1 MTKRM
6 VRSLSVAL
14 CALAGSTIAHGDV
27 QAQEAAGGPL
37 EEIVVTATRFG
48 SGLTRAAFALGADD
62 IATRPLGADITQS
75 LVKVPGIQVSTGDAR
90 GGSFS
95 FEIYLRGLT
104 DEQIG
109 LTLDGIPTGD
119 SRFNGGSPP
128 QRFIES
134 SNVAR
139 IDVSQS
145 AGDIGAPSRFALGGF
160 IDFITDNPRRE
171 AGATVEAGLGS
182 FDFRRIYGRVDTG
195 EVAPG
200 LSAYLSVSDQRNDI
214 WAGRNSRGS
223 ERQHVEFKAVKQFE
237 QGSSI
242 SARVSYNDQTDND
255 FNIVTRTEYLADR
268 RNDRASDALT
278 GIPARDVDF
287 GGALGGT
294 REDWLAYVN
303 ARLVLTD
310 SLTLSIN
317 PYYQTLDGES
327 FRYQDR
333 SRILAGGDPRAVTGY
348 NANGGAV
355 RPALTTLRDSNA
367 VGGPADMRVTPRD
380 RERYGVTSEL
390 KARDLFPGHSP
401 RIGLWW
407 EGGDSSE
414 TRNFHPI
421 TNPAGSIDYDRARLN
436 YVEYDRYASVE
447 TLMLYVQDQMRFLDD
462 RLKLDVGFTYYD
474 ITYDARS
481 PLEYQARLKFS
492 QDSDINPK
500 FGASY
505 RLDDAVELFGG
516 YAQNF
521 AGIPE
526 DAFLGSTAA
535 INPGDLSP
543 VETENLDIGLRYVQG
558 DSAFSIQA
566 YQVKLKNN
574 IGIVPRDPGVPLDV
588 DEVIRGNVATRAAN
602 TAGQK
607 TQGVEVTGYHDFG
620 DVDLYASYS
629 YQRARH
635 DDPAAGSAERR
646 ALASLAII
654 GGAAVRDI
662 PRHSLFAQAGW
673 TPLDGLRLEA
683 NGRYVGRRLGGHIV
697 WPGTFQE
704 AGVEYLGGYALFGVT
719 AQYELEALGLPD
731 VRLQFN
737 ADNLFDRH
745 YIASV
750 SGATATQPEYG
761 LSSGPGIRTL
771 DRYFIGAPRT
781 LTFSIRAQF

>member
-6 VRSLSVAL
+6 IRPLSVAL
-14 CALAGSTIAHGDV
+14 CALTGLLPVADQV
-27 QAQEAAGGPL
+27 QAQETVEL
-37 EEIVVTATRFG
+37 EEIVVTAQRFG
-48 SGLTRAAFALGADD
+48 SGLTRAAFALGAED
-62 IATRPLGADITQS
+62 IATRPPGADVTQS

-134 SNVAR
+134 SNIAR

-160 IDFITDNPRRE
+160 IDFVTANPKDE
-171 AGATVEAGLGS
+171 AGVTVEAGIGS
-182 FDFRRIYGRVDTG
+182 FDFRRLYGRVDTG

-214 WAGRNSRGS
+214 WAGRQSRDS
-223 ERQHVEFKAVKQFE
+223 QRQHVEFKAMKQFD
-237 QGSSI
+237 QGSRI
-242 SARVSYNDQTDND
+242 SARVSYNDQDDND
-255 FNIVTRTEYLADR
+255 FNIVTKNEYLADR
-268 RNDRASDALT
+268 DSDRANDVLT
-278 GIPARDVDF
+278 GIPARDIDF

-294 REDWLAYVN
+294 REDWLAYIN
-303 ARLVLTD
+303 THLVLD
-310 SLTLSIN
+310 EGLSLSIN

-333 SRILAGGDPRAVTGY
+333 SRILTGGNPYAVTGY
-348 NANGGAV
+348 NANGGAI
-355 RPALTTLRDSNA
+355 RPALTTLRDSNR

-380 RERYGVTSEL
+380 RERYGLTTEL
-390 KARDLFPGHSP
+390 KAEDLIQGHSP
-401 RIGLWW
+401 RIGLWY

-414 TRNFHPI
+414 ERDFYAV
-421 TNPAGSIDYDRARLN
+421 TNPATSIAYDRSKLN
-436 YVEYDRYASVE
+436 YVEYDRHASVE
-447 TLMLYVQDQMRFLDD
+447 TLFLYAQDQMRFLED
-462 RLKLDVGFTYYD
+462 RLKLDIGFTYYD

-481 PLEYQARLKFS
+481 PLEYRANLKFS
-492 QDSDINPK
+492 QESGINPK
-500 FGASY
+500 LGLSY
-505 RLDDAVELFGG
+505 RLDDAVEIYGG

-535 INPGDLSP
+535 INPGDLDP
-543 VETENLDIGLRYVQG
+543 VETENLDIGLRYVAG
-558 DSAFSIQA
+558 DSAFSLQA
-566 YQVKLKNN
+566 YLVDLKNN
-574 IGIVPRDPGVPLDV
+574 VGIVPRDSTTPLDP
-588 DEVIRGNVATRAAN
+588 DEVMRGNVATRAAN

-607 TQGVEVTGYHDFG
+607 TKGIEVTGYHDFG
-620 DVDLYASYS
+620 DLDVYAAYS
-629 YQRARH
+629 YQRAKH
-635 DDPAAGSAERR
+635 DDPAVGSAARK

-662 PRHSLFAQAGW
+662 PRHSLYAQAGW
-673 TPLDGLRLEA
+673 TPLDGLRLEG
-683 NGRYVGRRLGGHIV
+683 NGRYVGRRVGGHIV
-697 WPGTFQE
+697 APTTFQE
-704 AGVEYLGGYALFGVT
+704 VGVEYLGGYTLFGIT
-719 AQYELEALGLPD
+719 AQYDLDAAGVPG

-737 ADNLFDRH
+737 ADNLFDKH

-750 SGATATQPEYG
+750 SGATATQPEFG
-761 LSSGPGIRTL
+761 LTSGPAVRTL

-781 LTFSIRAQF
+781 LTFSVRAEF

>member
-1 MTKRM
+1 MIKRM
-6 VRSLSVAL
+6 IRPLSVAL
-14 CALAGSTIAHGDV
+14 CAVAAIPTA
-27 QAQEAAGGPL
+27 AQRVGAEERVEL
-37 EEIVVTATRFG
+37 EEIVVTAQRFG
-48 SGLTRAAFALGADD
+48 SGLTRAAFALGAED
-62 IATRPLGADITQS
+62 IAARPLGADITQS

-134 SNVAR
+134 SNIAR
-139 IDVSQS
+139 INVSQS

-160 IDFITDNPRRE
+160 IDFVTANPKDE
-171 AGATVEAGLGS
+171 AGVTVEGGLGS
-182 FDFRRIYGRVDTG
+182 FDFRRLYSRVDTG

-214 WAGRNSRGS
+214 WAGRQSRDS
-223 ERQHVEFKAVKQFE
+223 KRQHVEFKAVKQFD
-237 QGSSI
+237 QGSRI
-242 SARVSYNDQTDND
+242 SARVSYNDQDDND
-255 FNIVTRTEYLADR
+255 FNIVTRNEYLADR
-268 RNDRASDALT
+268 DSDRANDVLT
-278 GIPARDVDF
+278 GIPARDIDF

-294 REDWLAYVN
+294 REDWLAYIN
-303 ARLVLTD
+303 TLLVLEEGL
-310 SLTLSIN
+310 SLSIN

-333 SRILAGGDPRAVTGY
+333 SRVLTGGNPYAVTGY
-348 NANGGAV
+348 NANGGAI
-355 RPALTTLRDSNA
+355 RPSLTTLRDSNRL
-367 VGGPADMRVTPRD
+367 GGPADMRVTPRD
-380 RERYGVTSEL
+380 RERYGVTTEL
-390 KARDLFPGHSP
+390 KAEDLIQGHSP
-401 RIGLWW
+401 RIGLWY

-414 TRNFHPI
+414 QRNFYAV
-421 TNPAGSIDYDRARLN
+421 TNPATSIAYDRSALN

-447 TLMLYVQDQMRFLDD
+447 TLFLYAQDQMQFLED

-481 PLEYQARLKFS
+481 PLEYRANLKFS
-492 QDSDINPK
+492 QDSGINPK
-500 FGASY
+500 LGLSY
-505 RLDDAVELFGG
+505 RLDDAVEIYGG

-535 INPGDLSP
+535 INPGDLDP
-543 VETENLDIGLRYVQG
+543 VETENLDVGLRYVTD

-566 YQVKLKNN
+566 YLVDLKNN
-574 IGIVPRDPGVPLDV
+574 IGIVPRDSTMPLDPE
-588 DEVIRGNVATRAAN
+588 EVMRGNVATRAAN

-607 TQGVEVTGYHDFG
+607 TRGIEVTGYHDFG
-620 DVDLYASYS
+620 DLDLYAAYS
-629 YQRARH
+629 YQRAKH
-635 DDPAAGSAERR
+635 DNPATGSAARR

-654 GGAAVRDI
+654 GGADVRDI
-662 PRHSLFAQAGW
+662 PRHSLYAQAGW
-673 TPLDGLRLEA
+673 TPLEGLRLEG
-683 NGRYVGRRLGGHIV
+683 NGRYVGRRAGGHIV
-697 WPGTFQE
+697 APTTFQE
-704 AGVEYLGGYALFGVT
+704 VGVEYLGGYTLFGVT
-719 AQYELEALGLPD
+719 AQYDLDAVGVPG

-737 ADNLFDRH
+737 ADNLFDKH

-750 SGATATQPEYG
+750 SGATATQPEFG
-761 LSSGPGIRTL
+761 LTSGPTGRTL

-781 LTFSIRAQF
+781 LTFSVRAEF